1 MAKARIT
8 SSSTR
13 PMKKLLN
20 GWINKIANPSF
31 ESLGLITMS
40 VGLGASIKSIINQA
54 MLGEALAEPVNLL
67 ARTDTMNFGLI
78 ASGLGIA
85 AYAIGGII
93 DDRLERKELERK
105 FNESFKQ
112 FKEDLLSDQRPDM
125 VLFLSG
131 AGARINKRRELQG
144 KDTIPELDKFYEAVR
159 EFNKANNGYDGIMD
173 NKEIQ
178 KLLDVAQ
185 DAIVSQNL
193 IDQYR
198 EESLKNSA
206 PRYTKSLWNDPS
218 FGR

>member
-1 MAKARIT
+1 MARARIR

-13 PMKKLLN
+13 TMKGIFNSLLK
-20 GWINKIANPSF
+20 KIPDPSF
-31 ESLGLITMS
+31 ESLGLITMG
-40 VGLGASIKSIINQA
+40 VGLGASIKSMITQA
-54 MLGEALAEPVNLL
+54 MLSGTLNEPVNLL
-67 ARTDTMNFGLI
+67 ERTETMNFGLVTGSI
-78 ASGLGIA
+78 GIVA
-85 AYAIGGII
+85 FAIGSII
-93 DDRLERKELERK
+93 DDRIERKELEKK

-112 FKEDLLSDQRPDM
+112 FKEDLLSDERPDM
-125 VLFLSG
+125 VLFFSG

>member
-1 MAKARIT
+1 MAKARIR
-8 SSSTR
+8 SSSTKTIKSILNSLL
-13 PMKKLLN
+13 KK
-20 GWINKIANPSF
+20 IPDPSF
-31 ESLGLITMS
+31 ESLGLVTMA
-40 VGLGASIKSIINQA
+40 VGLGASIKSMITQA
-54 MLGEALAEPVNLL
+54 MLSGTLNEPVNLL
-67 ARTDTMNFGLI
+67 AKTETMNFGLVTG
-78 ASGLGIA
+78 SLGVVA
-85 AYAIGGII
+85 FAIGSII
-93 DDRLERKELERK
+93 DDRIERKELERK

-144 KDTIPELDKFYEAVR
+144 KDTILELDKFYEAVR

-193 IDQYR
+193 IDDHRIEAIKAVRPEYN
-198 EESLKNSA
+198 E
-206 PRYTKSLWNDPS
+206 PS
-218 FGR
+218 FFGN